1 MVKSVRL
8 ACKFEVE
15 STNYTFRVS
24 CIENYNLLSVL
35 QVQNLEEEFEI
46 LKRNSAAALS
56 AQNTLEVVS
65 SRAEQAERELEC
77 AENERDRL
85 TSELQKQQTLYSE
98 LKKMRGRG
106 EELDA
111 LKDSQQARENI
122 LGHKTCSDSAR
133 LRQ

>member
-1 MVKSVRL
+1 M
-8 ACKFEVE
+8 
-15 STNYTFRVS
+15 S

-85 TSELQKQQTLYSE
+85 TSELKKQQTLYSE